1 MSATATDADAP
12 VLRRRFVVSDGRLVH
27 FWTGGTGPAILL
39 MHGSPG
45 NAWLVKPL
53 AERLARSYSVYA
65 VDTPGFGASEP
76 LPGDTLTVAHLAD
89 AYCGILDGLGLA
101 RISVYGTHSG
111 AAIGLELA
119 RRHPG
124 RVCSFVLEGVPAFT
138 PAEQEPLLA
147 PEYMLQFEPDVLGG
161 HYARAWTRFHDQFL
175 WFPWYQRMPA
185 QLNEADAGSAA
196 EIHLWVEM
204 YFQAIRHEYRPA
216 YRAVIGYG
224 AAALAAA
231 AEVSAPGVY
240 LAERSDMLFPHLDR
254 LPALHPGQRIERVD
268 GTEGL
273 PTLIESAFQSQP
285 KPQPHPHPQPLPAA
299 GMTPDAA
306 SAGSPL
312 SFFDLP
318 RGQILI
324 RNAGAATLRP
334 WLLLHDAPG
343 SGRQLQPLYRA
354 LALHRQVMLPDLPGC
369 GESDP
374 LDASAPDLRAYADAL
389 AQLLNA
395 RVQHPVDIYAV
406 GHGAA
411 LALELNARHPALVR
425 SLLLTGLLRC
435 APSQRRTMIGRL
447 APPINLA
454 DDGSHWYRTWLMLR
468 DSLVRWPWYARE
480 RAALRRQQLA
490 FDAGQ
495 LHEWTCDVMRQWHS
509 YHHLIDAVLAWH
521 PDDAL
526 AAARGKLTIVIDP
539 LHALH
544 ASDAEWAAAGGVD
557 AVTLPPHAADQAALL
572 ADARERQ
579 HKP

>member
-1 MSATATDADAP
+1 MYTTATDASL
-12 VLRRRFVVSDGRLVH
+12 LRRRFVFSDGRLVH
-27 FWTGGTGPAILL
+27 FWTGGTGPAMLL
-39 MHGSPG
+39 IHGSPG

-76 LPGDTLTVAHLAD
+76 LPGDALTVAHLAD
-89 AYCGILDGLGLA
+89 AYCGILDTLGLA
-101 RISVYGTHSG
+101 CVSVYGTHTG

-119 RRHPG
+119 RRHPS
-124 RVCSFVLEGVPAFT
+124 RVCGFVLEGVPAFT
-138 PAEQEPLLA
+138 LVEQEPLLA
-147 PEYMLQFEPDVLGG
+147 PEYMVHLEPDVLGG

-175 WFPWYQRMPA
+175 WFPWYQRVPGH
-185 QLNEADAGSAA
+185 LNEADAGSAA

-216 YRAVIGYG
+216 YRAAIRYG
-224 AAALAAA
+224 TEALAAA
-231 AEVSAPGVY
+231 AEVRAPGVY

-268 GTEGL
+268 GAEGL
-273 PTLIESAFQSQP
+273 PTLIESAFQS
-285 KPQPHPHPQPLPAA
+285 LPRSAP
-299 GMTPDAA
+299 GVTPDAA
-306 SAGSPL
+306 SPGSPQ

-318 RGQILI
+318 SGQILL

-343 SGRQLQPLYRA
+343 SGRPLQALHRA
-354 LALHRQVMLPDLPGC
+354 LAVHGQVLLPDLPGC

-374 LDASAPDLRAYADAL
+374 LNADATDLRAYADAL
-389 AQLLNA
+389 AQLLRA
-395 RVQHPVDIYAV
+395 RAQLAVDIYAV

-411 LALELNARHPALVR
+411 LALELNARHPELVR

-435 APSQRRTMIGRL
+435 VQPQRRTMIGRL

-480 RAALRRQQLA
+480 HAALRRQQLA
-490 FDAGQ
+490 FDAGH

-509 YHHLIDAVLAWH
+509 YHHLIDAALGWH

-526 AAARGKLTIVIDP
+526 AAARGKLTIVIDR

-557 AVTLPPHAADQAALL
+557 AVTLPLQPADQAALL
-572 ADARERQ
+572 EHARDRQ
-579 HKP
+579 LKPRTLLSDPG